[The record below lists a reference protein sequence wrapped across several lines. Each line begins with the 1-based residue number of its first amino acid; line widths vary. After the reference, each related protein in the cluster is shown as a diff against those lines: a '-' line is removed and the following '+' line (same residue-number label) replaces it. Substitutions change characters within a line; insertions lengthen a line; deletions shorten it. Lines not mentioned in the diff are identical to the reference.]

1 MARNV
6 KNVMSNVINNVEVKL
21 DSLLINTSKQACYQK
36 YIKTVKDIRI

>member
-21 DSLLINTSKQACYQK
+21 DSLLINTSK
-36 YIKTVKDIRI
+36 